1 MLHFTTNGL
10 QTGTSISS
18 RGCLAIAGEQDAFDT
33 AYDVSQAH
41 SGDFSEVI
49 VYDLFLNTAQN
60 IIVSNYLSAKYNIA
74 IANDYFSFDLIHG
87 HQVIGIG
94 REDINNQHLA
104 ATSDNLLSVQNAT
117 NLDLDQEYLLLGHD
131 NADQLKWTSIEA
143 PDNGVNIQRIA
154 REWRVQETDEL
165 GGIDFAM
172 DAARLPAPVA
182 GLTMYALMVDDDGDF
197 SAGASVIE

>member
-1 MLHFTTNGL
+1 MIYFCVLPK
-10 QTGTSISS
+10 TSS
-18 RGCLAIAGEQDAFDT
+18 
-33 AYDVSQAH
+33 
-41 SGDFSEVI
+41 
-49 VYDLFLNTAQN
+49 FLVTYPLSTILPLPT
-60 IIVSNYLSAKYNIA
+60 IILVLT
-74 IANDYFSFDLIHG
+74 LIHG

-131 NADQLKWTSIEA
+131 NADQLNWTSIEA